1 MILESIY
8 ADKNGQTVMLG
19 DVLSS
24 QSTHDVVV
32 MWDEEANDFA
42 VVVLPDMDIKFTLE
56 EFMESWHGLEVTN
69 NMMVI
74 KNK

>member
-1 MILESIY
+1 MRFESEY
-8 ADKNGQTVMLG
+8 GDKNGRTVILG

-42 VVVLPDMDIKFTLE
+42 VAVYPELDIKFPLE
-56 EFMESWHGLEVTN
+56 EFMQSWHGLEVTSN
-69 NMMVI
+69 VMVI
-74 KNK
+74 KKK